1 MSRVVNS
8 EKKQRHNLFPDL
20 LFELVKLEFTLLSRV
35 ATSLIFSSDSRPVN
49 ISTALKLEIES

>member
-8 EKKQRHNLFPDL
+8 EKKQRHIFCPDL

-35 ATSLIFSSDSRPVN
+35 ATSLIFSSDSSQHFDNVE
-49 ISTALKLEIES
+49 T